1 MNIFKVIG
9 WTDYSDEKYTSIDG
23 SVAAN
28 QAVITELREKG
39 YRFGGDAHQERR
51 GCCPV
56 LNNGAKVCYS
66 MRGWGA
72 IMAEALGINTDKYA
86 YMEWYM
92 DGWTRVGIVGY
103 EGIERKSVYPHP
115 GVDET
120 RISPALCGK
129 TIHTMHLAKAPFD
142 SIARGEKTVEVRLND
157 EKRQAVKAEDIIV
170 FNSFDDARD
179 IVVAQV
185 VRLYHFNRFQE
196 LFASELFP
204 KTGSADISAEEAVKS
219 MYQYYTK
226 EQEELYGV
234 LGIEVK
240 LLTE

>member
-9 WTDYSDEKYTSIDG
+9 WTDYSDEKYPSIDG

-39 YRFGGDAHQERR
+39 YRFGGDAHQEKR

-86 YMEWYM
+86 DMEWYM

-115 GVDET
+115 GVDKT

-204 KTGSADISAEEAVKS
+204 KTGSTDISAEEAVKN
-219 MYQYYTK
+219 MYQYYTE
-226 EQEELYGV
+226 EQEEQYGV

>member
-9 WTDYSDEKYTSIDG
+9 WTDYSDEKYPSIDG

-92 DGWTRVGIVGY
+92 DGWTRVGIIGC
-103 EGIERKSVYPHP
+103 EGIERKSAYPYP

-129 TIHTMHLAKAPFD
+129 ALHSTSLDKARFEGLERGGVTVCCNLRSSFLREMKAGD
-142 SIARGEKTVEVRLND
+142 LIGICRSDNIMEVSVGQIIALHR
-157 EKRQAVKAEDIIV
+157 
-170 FNSFDDARD
+170 FNN
-179 IVVAQV
+179 V
-185 VRLYHFNRFQE
+185 QE
-196 LFASELFP
+196 LFASKLFI
-204 KTGSADISAEEAVKS
+204 KTGYSSAEEAAKCL
-219 MYQYYTK
+219 YRNDNEEK
-226 EQEELYGV
+226 EGYSI
-234 LGIEVK
+234 LGIEVE

>member
-9 WTDYSDEKYTSIDG
+9 WTDYSDEKYPSIDG

-92 DGWTRVGIVGY
+92 DGWTRIGIVGY
-103 EGIERKSVYPHP
+103 DGIERQSVYPHP
-115 GVDET
+115 GVDKT

-129 TIHTMHLAKAPFD
+129 TLHSTSLDKARFEGLE
-142 SIARGEKTVEVRLND
+142 RGDVTVCCNLRSSFLREMKAGDLIGICSSDNIMEVSVG
-157 EKRQAVKAEDIIV
+157 QIIV
-170 FNSFDDARD
+170 LHRFNN
-179 IVVAQV
+179 V
-185 VRLYHFNRFQE
+185 QE
-196 LFASELFP
+196 LFTSKLFI
-204 KTGSADISAEEAVKS
+204 KTGYSSAEEAAKCL
-219 MYQYYTK
+219 YRNDNEEK
-226 EQEELYGV
+226 EQYSI
-234 LGIEVK
+234 LGIEVE

>member
-9 WTDYSDEKYTSIDG
+9 WTDDSDEKYPPIDG
-23 SVAAN
+23 SVAAY

-92 DGWTRVGIVGY
+92 DGWTRVGIIEY
-103 EGIERKSVYPHP
+103 EGIERKSIYPHP

-129 TIHTMHLAKAPFD
+129 ALHSTSLDKARFEGLERGD
-142 SIARGEKTVEVRLND
+142 VTVCCNLRSSFLREMGQIIALHR
-157 EKRQAVKAEDIIV
+157 
-170 FNSFDDARD
+170 FNN
-179 IVVAQV
+179 V
-185 VRLYHFNRFQE
+185 QE
-196 LFASELFP
+196 LFASKLFI
-204 KTGSADISAEEAVKS
+204 KTGYSSAEEAAKCL
-219 MYQYYTK
+219 YRNDNEEK
-226 EQEELYGV
+226 ERYGI

>member
-1 MNIFKVIG
+1 MRIERNIFTLIG
-9 WTDYSDEKYTSIDG
+9 WTTNSDEKDPSNDG

-28 QAVITELREKG
+28 HAVITELREKG
-39 YRFGGDAHQERR
+39 YRFGRDAHQERR

-129 TIHTMHLAKAPFD
+129 ALHSTSLDKASFE
-142 SIARGEKTVEVRLND
+142 SWERGGVTVCCNFRSLFFREM
-157 EKRQAVKAEDIIV
+157 KAGDLIRIWR
-170 FNSFDDARD
+170 SD
-179 IVVAQV
+179 
-185 VRLYHFNRFQE
+185 HF
-196 LFASELFP
+196 
-204 KTGSADISAEEAVKS
+204 
-219 MYQYYTK
+219 
-226 EQEELYGV
+226 
-234 LGIEVK
+234 IEVIVGPIIAIHRSH
-240 LLTE
+240 TVP

>member
-9 WTDYSDEKYTSIDG
+9 WTDYSDEKYPSFDG

-92 DGWTRVGIVGY
+92 DGWTRVGIIGY

-120 RISPALCGK
+120 RISPALCGRALRS
-129 TIHTMHLAKAPFD
+129 TSLDKARFEGLERGD
-142 SIARGEKTVEVRLND
+142 VTVCCNLRSSFLREMKAGDLIGICRSDNIMEVSVGQIIALHR
-157 EKRQAVKAEDIIV
+157 
-170 FNSFDDARD
+170 FNN
-179 IVVAQV
+179 V
-185 VRLYHFNRFQE
+185 QE
-196 LFASELFP
+196 LFASKLFI
-204 KTGSADISAEEAVKS
+204 KTGYSSAEEAAKCL
-219 MYQYYTK
+219 YRNDNEEK
-226 EQEELYGV
+226 ERYSI
-234 LGIEVK
+234 LGIEVE